1 MKDSPN
7 VDEYIAKAADF
18 AQPIL
23 LHLRN
28 LVHQACPDVKETIKW
43 GFPCFELKGIFC
55 CMAAFKNHC
64 TFTFWKASVMQDAH
78 KIFSVVGNT
87 AMGQLGK
94 IRQLADLPSEAI
106 LLDYLKEAVQLNEKG
121 IKVKDNK
128 KTTQNKELE
137 IPDYFKEALQE
148 NEKAKN
154 NFDAFSFSNK
164 KEYINWLIE
173 AKSEETLHKRMTT
186 AIEWIS
192 EGKGKNWKYKK

>member
-1 MKDSPN
+1 
-7 VDEYIAKAADF
+7 
-18 AQPIL
+18 
-23 LHLRN
+23 
-28 LVHQACPDVKETIKW
+28 
-43 GFPCFELKGIFC
+43 
-55 CMAAFKNHC
+55 
-64 TFTFWKASVMQDAH
+64 MQDAH
-78 KIFSVVGNT
+78 KIFFKVGNT
-87 AMGQLGK
+87 AMGQFGK
-94 IRQLADLPSEAI
+94 IRQLTDLPSEAI

-137 IPDYFKEALQE
+137 IPDYFKEALKE

-192 EGKGKNWKYKK
+192 VGKGKNWKYKK